1 MLSHTI
7 KLAASVS
14 GPGTPFGWI
23 ARLGGSNNDSGDDII
38 LDSSGNVYVTG
49 ITSSQGAGGND
60 VVIAKYDNDG
70 VIQWQRSIGTSGGQ
84 AGTGICLD
92 GSNNIY
98 VSLTDDSAGAVVKCN
113 SSGVIQWQRKLT
125 ATTNVVFQDITI
137 DGSNLRVVGSAN
149 GTGYG
154 TASSDDPL
162 TVNYD
167 ASGTVAWARWQ
178 GSTYSFERAYDVAVD
193 GSSNTYVCGQ
203 EYAASSTA
211 YVTKYDST
219 PSIAWSK
226 KFSRS
231 SGGTSARGICTD
243 GTSTYFCGSYANGLF
258 VVKLTSGGTI
268 AWQRFLYST
277 TTGQQASGSSIA
289 LDSLGDVYVCGTL
302 EKSGSALVPKDGLIA
317 KYNSSGTLQWQRKLV
332 GGASTEDLLGIT
344 VDNNGYFYLV
354 GTANNSTAGGSDL
367 MIAKL
372 PTNGAGTGVH
382 GNYTYSTTT
391 LTSGTGNLTIAN
403 TAMSNGTA
411 GGLTESTPSFSEAAT
426 TLTSTTIY

>member
-23 ARLGGSNNDSGDDII
+23 ARLGGSNADSGDEII
-38 LDSSGNVYVTG
+38 LDSSGNIYVTG
-49 ITSSQGAGGND
+49 LTSSQGAGGND

-70 VIQWQRSIGTSGGQ
+70 VIQWQRSVGTSGAQ

-98 VSLTDDSAGAVVKCN
+98 VSLTDDSAGAVIKCN

-125 ATTNVVFQDITI
+125 AATSVAFQNLTI
-137 DGSNLRVVGSAN
+137 DGSDLRVVGNAK

-154 TASSDDPL
+154 TVTSDDPL

-167 ASGTVAWARWQ
+167 ASGTITWARWQ
-178 GSTYSFERAYDVAVD
+178 GSTYSFEVAYGVVVD

-203 EYAASSTA
+203 EYAASSAA
-211 YVTKYDST
+211 YVTKYSST
-219 PSIAWSK
+219 QSIVWSK
-226 KFSRS
+226 KFTR
-231 SGGTSARGICTD
+231 SGGGTTARSICTD
-243 GTSTYFCGSYANGLF
+243 GTSIYFCGQYGDGLF
-258 VVKLTSGGTI
+258 VVKLTSSGTI
-268 AWQRFLYST
+268 EWQRFLYST
-277 TTGQQASGSSIA
+277 TTGQMATGYGIA
-289 LDSLGDVYVCGTL
+289 LDSLGNVYVCGTL
-302 EKSGSALVPKDGLIA
+302 EKSSAALAPRDGLIA

-332 GGASTEDLLGIT
+332 GGTSTEQLLGIA
-344 VDNNGYFYLV
+344 VDNNGYFYVV
-354 GTANNSTAGGSDL
+354 GTTSNNTAGGTDL

-382 GNYTYSTTT
+382 GNYTYSAATIAA
-391 LTSGTGNLTIAN
+391 GTGNLTIAN
-403 TAMSNGTA
+403 TLMSNGTA